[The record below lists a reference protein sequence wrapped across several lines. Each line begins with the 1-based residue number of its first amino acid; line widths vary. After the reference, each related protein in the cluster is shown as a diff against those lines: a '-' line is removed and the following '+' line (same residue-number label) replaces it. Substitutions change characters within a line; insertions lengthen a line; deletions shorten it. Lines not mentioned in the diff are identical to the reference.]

1 MTMISAVTSL
11 ALLSLAILQLANG
24 FILSSSQTHAV
35 SNDIIINHCRKVQP
49 PPLFMAD
56 HSSVTSLSVGDTVTV
71 IEDVLKAGKNLRG
84 LSGTVIETWEKCDVD
99 PTCCCAEF
107 VDENLAVHVRFNAV
121 EDNEFFGNDTFVH
134 YFAEAELA
142 KEKEEECVEDQGGES
157 GAASITAFD
166 GLSCTAF
173 KLDKLKMGEQARRI
187 AKFEESRNET

>member
-1 MTMISAVTSL
+1 M
-11 ALLSLAILQLANG
+11 LLSLAIVQLANG
-24 FILSSSQTHAV
+24 FLLSSQIPHAV
-35 SNDIIINHCRKVQP
+35 SNGSTINHCRKVQP
-49 PPLFMAD
+49 PPLFMTD
-56 HSSVTSLSVGDTVTV
+56 HSSATLFSVGDTVTV

-121 EDNEFFGNDTFVH
+121 EDNDFFGNDTFVH

-142 KEKEEECVEDQGGES
+142 KKKEEECAEVQGGEGS
-157 GAASITAFD
+157 AASTTAFD

-187 AKFEESRNET
+187 ANFEESRNET